1 MDAFPSLTIEGVTI
15 SRAICGT
22 NALLGWSHVSAGRD
36 AWLRATFDPPRI
48 ARVFARCQELGV
60 NAVMGPLDPRLID
73 ALDETARLTGVRPIW
88 VATTSMDRY
97 PADREEAYL
106 AARRAG
112 RLDEAMAINR
122 ASIGEQAAAL
132 QAAGAAFCLVHGAC
146 ADHWPLAEGRLVG
159 LAETMAEI
167 RAAGLVPGSATH
179 FAERVTALDNALAS
193 APGGPA
199 VLATPVNKGGWM
211 MIPSRDEAL
220 ARYGRLH
227 CPLIA
232 IKTLACGRY
241 DNEYTIEE
249 WLRWAVAAPG
259 VAAIALGVMVEQ
271 EAEQSLPVLRDA
283 FAERYGA

>member
-60 NAVMGPLDPRLID
+60 NAVMGPLYPRLID
-73 ALDETARLTGVRPIW
+73 ALDETERLTGVRPIW

-97 PADREEAYL
+97 PADREQAYL

-122 ASIGEQAAAL
+122 DSIGEQAAAL
-132 QAAGAAFCLVHGAC
+132 KAAGAAFCLVHGAC
-146 ADHWPLAEGRLVG
+146 ADHWPLREGRLVG
-159 LAETMAEI
+159 LAETMAQI
-167 RAAGLVPGSATH
+167 RAVGLVPGSATH
-179 FAERVTALDNALAS
+179 FAERVTALDSALDS
-193 APGGPA
+193 APSGPA
-199 VLATPVNKGGWM
+199 ILATPVNKGGWM
-211 MIPSRDEAL
+211 MTPSRDDAL
-220 ARYGRLH
+220 ARFSCLH
-227 CPLIA
+227 RPLIA

-241 DNEYTIEE
+241 DTEYTVEE